1 MSEDTFRLIYRSRNQ
16 IPADQRTVGLG
27 TLLGK
32 TRSNNKKQA
41 PPAHCSFSGD
51 TFGQASESDESIVR
65 DLFAT
70 IGKDYRHDSVALV
83 ETGDVPERVLAKW
96 PVARVSG
103 DGAPDIALIAR
114 VDGIHRADTQNTTP
128 EQETVLDVMREAA
141 RSGSD
146 AG

>member
-1 MSEDTFRLIYRSRNQ
+1 
-16 IPADQRTVGLG
+16 
-27 TLLGK
+27 
-32 TRSNNKKQA
+32 
-41 PPAHCSFSGD
+41 
-51 TFGQASESDESIVR
+51 
-65 DLFAT
+65 
-70 IGKDYRHDSVALV
+70 VALA

-128 EQETVLDVMREAA
+128 EQETMLDVMREAA